1 MNYTSIFSKTFS
13 FLIFVSAS
21 VFTFA
26 QETTYTDIEFAGVFD
41 GTTYDGDFYNFLSG
55 SAAWAGFAN
64 LDASIYPLSFTE
76 GGQITFTGASS
87 GADAEVYFRFEYN
100 PYPDTEPSFSTE
112 TVIVSGMDDALYSVD
127 IPAQGGNT
135 YSSFLMYIATPDV
148 PVSLTEVSL
157 TATSSMTDIYG
168 CTNPAASN
176 YNANATIDDGS
187 CEYGSGLSQIDLPV
201 TFEDSTINYT
211 MSDFG
216 ANVSTLVTD
225 PFDATNTVMQ
235 VVKTVEAAT
244 WAGTTIGTPDGFS
257 TDIPFSLTDSKM
269 TVRVWSPEAG
279 TPIRLKV
286 EDSNDVTHT
295 CETETNTTVSGEW
308 EVLEFDFLD
317 QATGTELLSI
327 GLGFGWTYNMASIFF
342 NFGTEGYA
350 AGETTY
356 YFDDVFFGGLGADY
370 GCIDMEACNYDALAT
385 YDDASCIYAVEF
397 YDCNDD
403 CLNDTDGDG
412 ICDELEVVGC
422 TDSLATNY
430 SMDATDDD
438 ASCCY
443 LVITLAS
450 ITYENGVGVGTV
462 TTDGGVGEVVVV
474 WTDSEGV
481 VVDDPSAIYE
491 FDTYTVNVTDEN
503 ECAAAS
509 EVSQTGL
516 NELDSLVV
524 QIFPNPTSG
533 EVTLDISSTLE
544 EFNMQ
549 VFDATGRMVF
559 AQDYLISQSSR
570 SFDFSFLSTGTY
582 TIMLSNDHGVSLLRL
597 SLQH

>member
-1 MNYTSIFSKTFS
+1 MNYTSIYSKFFT
-13 FLIFVSAS
+13 FLIFVSAA
-21 VFTFA
+21 FFCTA
-26 QETTYTDIEFAGVFD
+26 QETTYTGIEFTGIFG
-41 GTTYDGDFYNFLSG
+41 GTTYDANYYTFPSG
-55 SAAWAGFAN
+55 SEVWAGFAN
-64 LDASIYPLSFTE
+64 EDVSIYPLTFTD
-76 GGQITFTGASS
+76 GGEITFTGATS
-87 GADAEVYFRFEYN
+87 GTDAEVYFRFEYN
-100 PYPDTEPSFSTE
+100 PYPDTEPSFN
-112 TVIVSGMDDALYSVD
+112 TVSVTVSGMDDAPYSID

-135 YSSFLMYIATPDV
+135 YSSFLLYVATPDS
-148 PVSLTEVSL
+148 PVSLTDVSL
-157 TATSSMTDIYG
+157 TVTSSMTDIYG

-286 EDSNDVTHT
+286 EDSNDNTHT

-308 EVLEFDFLD
+308 EVLEFDFLE

-342 NFGTEGYA
+342 NFGTEGSA

-370 GCIDMEACNYDALAT
+370 GC
-385 YDDASCIYAVEF
+385 
-397 YDCNDD
+397 
-403 CLNDTDGDG
+403 
-412 ICDELEVVGC
+412 
-422 TDSLATNY
+422 TDSSATNY

-462 TTDGGVGEVVVV
+462 TTDGGVGEVVIV

-481 VVDDPSAIYE
+481 AVDDPSAIYE
-491 FDTYTVNVTDEN
+491 FDTYTVHVTDEN
-503 ECAAAS
+503 GCTSSS
-509 EVSQTGL
+509 EVTQTGL
-516 NELDSLVV
+516 NNLDPLAFGM
-524 QIFPNPTSG
+524 FPNPTTGAITLQVST
-533 EVTLDISSTLE
+533 EVEDL
-544 EFNMQ
+544 NMQ
-549 VFDATGRMVF
+549 VFDATGRVVF
-559 AQDYLISQSSR
+559 AQDNLIVQGSISL
-570 SFDFSFLSTGTY
+570 DFSYLSTGTY
-582 TIMLSNDHGVSLLRL
+582 TIMLSNENGVSVRRL

>member
-1 MNYTSIFSKTFS
+1 MNYTSIFSKTFY
-13 FLIFVSAS
+13 FLIFVSAAFFCS
-21 VFTFA
+21 A
-26 QETTYTDIEFAGVFD
+26 QETTYTGIEFTGIFG
-41 GTTYDGDFYNFLSG
+41 GTTYDANYYTFPSG
-55 SAAWAGFAN
+55 SELWAGFAN
-64 LDASIYPLSFTE
+64 EDVSIYPLTFTE

-112 TVIVSGMDDALYSVD
+112 SVIVSGMDDAPYSID
-127 IPAQGGNT
+127 IPSQGANT
-135 YSSFLMYIATPDV
+135 YSSFLLYVATLDS
-148 PVSLTEVSL
+148 PVSLTDVSL
-157 TATSSMTDIYG
+157 TVTSSMTDIYG

-176 YNANATIDDGS
+176 YNADATIDDGS
-187 CEYGSGLSQIDLPV
+187 CEYGSGLTQIDLPV

-225 PFDATNTVMQ
+225 PFDATNMVMQ

-286 EDSNDVTHT
+286 EDSNDPTHT
-295 CETETNTTVSGEW
+295 CETESNTTVSGEW

-342 NFGTEGYA
+342 NFGTEGSA

-356 YFDDVFFGGLGADY
+356 YFDDVLFGGLGADY
-370 GCIDMEACNYDALAT
+370 GC
-385 YDDASCIYAVEF
+385 
-397 YDCNDD
+397 
-403 CLNDTDGDG
+403 
-412 ICDELEVVGC
+412 
-422 TDSLATNY
+422 TDSLASNY
-430 SMDATDDD
+430 NMDATDDD
-438 ASCCY
+438 GSCCY
-443 LVITLAS
+443 LFITLAS
-450 ITYENGVGVGTV
+450 ITYGDGVGVGTV
-462 TTDGGVGEVVVV
+462 TTSGGVGEVVIV
-474 WTDSEGV
+474 WTDSDGV
-481 VVDDPSAIYE
+481 VVNNIESILE

-503 ECAAAS
+503 GCSASS

-516 NELDSLVV
+516 NELDSLEVEM
-524 QIFPNPTSG
+524 FPNPSSG
-533 EVTLDISSTLE
+533 EITLEIRSTLE
-544 EFNMQ
+544 ELNMQ
-549 VFDATGRMVF
+549 VFDATGRIVF
-559 AQDYLISQSSR
+559 AQDYMMLQSSTN
-570 SFDFSFLSTGTY
+570 FDFSYLSTGTY
-582 TIMLSNDHGVSLLRL
+582 TIMLSNDDGVSLLRL
-597 SLQH
+597 SLQN

>member
-1 MNYTSIFSKTFS
+1 MNYTSIYSKFFT
-13 FLIFVSAS
+13 FLIFVSAA
-21 VFTFA
+21 FFCTA
-26 QETTYTDIEFAGVFD
+26 QETTYTGIEFTGIFG
-41 GTTYDGDFYNFLSG
+41 GTTYDANYYTFPSG
-55 SAAWAGFAN
+55 SEVWAGFAN
-64 LDASIYPLSFTE
+64 EDVSIYPLTFTD
-76 GGQITFTGASS
+76 GGEITFTGATS
-87 GADAEVYFRFEYN
+87 GTDAEVYFRFEYN
-100 PYPDTEPSFSTE
+100 PYPDTEPSFN
-112 TVIVSGMDDALYSVD
+112 TVSVTVSGMDDAPYSID

-135 YSSFLMYIATPDV
+135 YSSFLLYVATPDS
-148 PVSLTEVSL
+148 PVSLTDVSL
-157 TATSSMTDIYG
+157 TVTSSMTDIYG

-187 CEYGSGLSQIDLPV
+187 CEYGSGLSQIVLPV

-286 EDSNDVTHT
+286 EDSNDNTHT

-308 EVLEFDFLD
+308 EVLEFDFLE

-342 NFGTEGYA
+342 NFGTEGSA

-462 TTDGGVGEVVVV
+462 TTDGGVGEVVIV

-481 VVDDPSAIYE
+481 VVDDPSAIQE
-491 FDTYTVNVTDEN
+491 FDTYTVHVTDEN
-503 ECAAAS
+503 GCTSSS
-509 EVSQTGL
+509 EVTQTGL
-516 NELDSLVV
+516 NILDPLAFGM
-524 QIFPNPTSG
+524 FPNPTTGAITLQVST
-533 EVTLDISSTLE
+533 EVEDL
-544 EFNMQ
+544 NMQ
-549 VFDATGRMVF
+549 VFDATGRLVF
-559 AQDYLISQSSR
+559 AQDNLIVLGSISL
-570 SFDFSFLSTGTY
+570 DFSYLSTGTY
-582 TIMLSNDHGVSLLRL
+582 TIMLSNENGVSVRRL